1 MSEQQPNKFCVFCND
16 WHTEPTGQNCVK
28 FWKTM
33 QKYNAQQDTRCGVR
47 YRFLDLT
54 LGENH
59 PFTVV
64 CRLEHD
70 ANYDAM
76 KQGFPTRPVAEVDRA
91 AFTAWWGIA
100 QREKSLLLKTQ
111 ALIFYP
117 IIRVYSLFGWR
128 GRK

>member
-1 MSEQQPNKFCVFCND
+1 MGES
-16 WHTEPTGQNCVK
+16 
-28 FWKTM
+28 
-33 QKYNAQQDTRCGVR
+33 QDTRCGIR
-47 YRFLDLT
+47 YGFLDLT
-54 LGENH
+54 LGEKH

-76 KQGFPTRPVAEVDRA
+76 KQGFPTRPIAEVDRA
-91 AFTAWWGIA
+91 AFSAWWSIA
-100 QREKSLLLKTQ
+100 KREKSILLKTQ

-117 IIRVYSLFGWR
+117 IIRAYSLFGWR